1 MIKRFTNNVLWAQD
15 ILRQHRYKLLGE
27 PQIVRT
33 MPWSTV
39 ISFRTSGDFVYL
51 KCMAKEFAYEAA
63 LLEFLNKQK
72 FLDLP
77 NVIATNNVDGSFLM
91 HDAGEPLRLT
101 LTRNYDISIVCN
113 ALRSYAKLQI
123 DCMNLTEP
131 LIKRGASDWR
141 LINLPQLYQKFL
153 LKKQF
158 LIFDGLTLD
167 EIEILQNLSGVFESL
182 CQTLGSFNIPET
194 LEHGDFH
201 DNNILL
207 NKDKITINDFGDST
221 ISYPFFSIALFLN
234 SSKRHYNSSQFDKAY
249 VILRDCYLQEWE
261 SYADKDI
268 LLQAFEIALLL
279 QPFVWSLNLSR
290 VESCTGPEGF
300 PELRG
305 HVAEQLRILIS
316 SMTEYKNKGI

>member
-15 ILRQHRYKLLGE
+15 ILSQHRYKLLEE

-39 ISFRTSGDFVYL
+39 ISFRTSQDFVYL
-51 KCMAKEFAYEAA
+51 KCMAKEFAYEAT

-72 FLDLP
+72 FLGLP
-77 NVIATNNVDGSFLM
+77 NVIAINNVDGSFLM

-101 LTRNYDISIVCN
+101 LTKNYDISIVCN
-113 ALRSYAKLQI
+113 VLRSYAKLQI
-123 DCMNLTEP
+123 DCINLTDS
-131 LIKRGASDWR
+131 LIKRGAKDCR
-141 LINLPQLYQKFL
+141 LVKLPRLYQKFL
-153 LKKQF
+153 SKKQL

-221 ISYPFFSIALFLN
+221 VSHPFFSIALLLN
-234 SSKRHYNSSQFDKAY
+234 SSKRQYNFSDFDKTY
-249 VILRDCYLQEWE
+249 IILRDCYLQE
-261 SYADKDI
+261 
-268 LLQAFEIALLL
+268 
-279 QPFVWSLNLSR
+279 
-290 VESCTGPEGF
+290 
-300 PELRG
+300 
-305 HVAEQLRILIS
+305 
-316 SMTEYKNKGI
+316 

>member
-1 MIKRFTNNVLWAQD
+1 MGSRYI
-15 ILRQHRYKLLGE
+15 RQHRYKLLGE

-141 LINLPQLYQKFL
+141 LINLPQLFQKL
-153 LKKQF
+153 ATKYLYLRMIPILASNNHVKLHMLYRIDWSYNDALNYLKIR
-158 LIFDGLTLD
+158 LW
-167 EIEILQNLSGVFESL
+167 
-182 CQTLGSFNIPET
+182 
-194 LEHGDFH
+194 
-201 DNNILL
+201 
-207 NKDKITINDFGDST
+207 
-221 ISYPFFSIALFLN
+221 
-234 SSKRHYNSSQFDKAY
+234 KRM
-249 VILRDCYLQEWE
+249 
-261 SYADKDI
+261 
-268 LLQAFEIALLL
+268 
-279 QPFVWSLNLSR
+279 
-290 VESCTGPEGF
+290 GG
-300 PELRG
+300 
-305 HVAEQLRILIS
+305 
-316 SMTEYKNKGI
+316 